1 MKLRK
6 EHRKLLEALILF
18 LVICISIILIKSY
31 FKPFIWIV
39 IIFILSTPLY
49 DLFIMLNIN
58 KKISATLTILLLNI
72 SILLIIYYL
81 GRNIFNIVN
90 NIYMSNISII
100 NSLVVEFN
108 TMLEGVFGNIDITGE
123 IMNLFRP
130 KMLTVGALTT
140 GEGLVSYFIGN
151 VCTFFI
157 LIDREKIIGYI
168 KMIIPRSFIK
178 RISSSEKNVRSIIAI
193 QMVLILIST
202 IIIIIGFMMFR
213 ISNPIILG
221 IVCGILDLLPYVGT
235 IIVFIPIIIYNIIV
249 KNYIIA
255 FGLICLY
262 ILVQVIREILEAK
275 LMSNKLDI
283 HPLII
288 FLSIYIGIKVFGMI
302 GIFVGPLY
310 SIMVK
315 DIFCEG

>member
-1 MKLRK
+1 
-6 EHRKLLEALILF
+6 
-18 LVICISIILIKSY
+18 
-31 FKPFIWIV
+31 
-39 IIFILSTPLY
+39 
-49 DLFIMLNIN
+49 
-58 KKISATLTILLLNI
+58 
-72 SILLIIYYL
+72 
-81 GRNIFNIVN
+81 
-90 NIYMSNISII
+90 
-100 NSLVVEFN
+100 
-108 TMLEGVFGNIDITGE
+108 
-123 IMNLFRP
+123 MNLFRP

-140 GEGLVSYFIGN
+140 GEGIVSYFIGN

-202 IIIIIGFMMFR
+202 IIIIIGFIIFR

>member
-1 MKLRK
+1 
-6 EHRKLLEALILF
+6 
-18 LVICISIILIKSY
+18 
-31 FKPFIWIV
+31 
-39 IIFILSTPLY
+39 
-49 DLFIMLNIN
+49 
-58 KKISATLTILLLNI
+58 
-72 SILLIIYYL
+72 
-81 GRNIFNIVN
+81 
-90 NIYMSNISII
+90 
-100 NSLVVEFN
+100 
-108 TMLEGVFGNIDITGE
+108 
-123 IMNLFRP
+123 
-130 KMLTVGALTT
+130 
-140 GEGLVSYFIGN
+140 
-151 VCTFFI
+151 
-157 LIDREKIIGYI
+157 
-168 KMIIPRSFIK
+168 MIIPRSFIK

-202 IIIIIGFMMFR
+202 IIIIIGFMIFR

>member
-1 MKLRK
+1 
-6 EHRKLLEALILF
+6 
-18 LVICISIILIKSY
+18 
-31 FKPFIWIV
+31 
-39 IIFILSTPLY
+39 
-49 DLFIMLNIN
+49 
-58 KKISATLTILLLNI
+58 
-72 SILLIIYYL
+72 
-81 GRNIFNIVN
+81 
-90 NIYMSNISII
+90 
-100 NSLVVEFN
+100 
-108 TMLEGVFGNIDITGE
+108 
-123 IMNLFRP
+123 
-130 KMLTVGALTT
+130 
-140 GEGLVSYFIGN
+140 
-151 VCTFFI
+151 
-157 LIDREKIIGYI
+157 
-168 KMIIPRSFIK
+168 MIIPRSFIK

-202 IIIIIGFMMFR
+202 IIIIIGFIIFR